1 VLAAIA
7 ATRAGSG
14 AVTRSARA
22 PGSIEPDQSGD
33 ALGGGAATAVRPP
46 QRASEAAPL
55 RARADAAARKRG
67 HDMRAAAAAAT
78 AGDGD
83 DDDADERPPA
93 RRPRPLASAAP
104 PPLTRADLLVR
115 VRYKLR
121 LARVDDSTIGIDRVS
136 KGGLRAMLG
145 VIETAL
151 SLR

>member
-1 VLAAIA
+1 MVTL
-7 ATRAGSG
+7 SG
-14 AVTRSARA
+14 PA
-22 PGSIEPDQSGD
+22 PGSIEPEQNGD

-46 QRASEAAPL
+46 QRASDAAPL
-55 RARADAAARKRG
+55 QAGADAAARKRG
-67 HDMRAAAAAAT
+67 HDARAAAAAA
-78 AGDGD
+78 AAGD
-83 DDDADERPPA
+83 DDDDDDAHERPPA

-145 VIETAL
+145 DLLAAAAPASV
-151 SLR
+151 R